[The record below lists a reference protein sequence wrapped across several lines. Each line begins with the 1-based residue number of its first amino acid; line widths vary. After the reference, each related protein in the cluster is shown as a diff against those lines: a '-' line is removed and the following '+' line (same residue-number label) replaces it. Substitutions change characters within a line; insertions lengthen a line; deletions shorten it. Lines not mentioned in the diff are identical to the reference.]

1 MPTVSTAE
9 ADQTL
14 VERQIRLAVALPR
27 CDGFGMRRLT
37 RSALQW
43 LDANH
48 ELVNALNVF
57 PVPDGD
63 TGTNMLLTMQAAY
76 KEIENS
82 TETSASK
89 VAAAVAQGAL
99 MGARGNSG
107 VILSQ
112 IWRGFA
118 RGLDGAE
125 AFDSGLV
132 VQALQV
138 ASATAYRGVVK
149 PVEGTILTV
158 IKDASAAAETA
169 YQASDRTADLRT
181 VLEAVV
187 EGARASV
194 ARTPELLPILKQAG
208 VVDSGGKGLALI
220 LEGML
225 RYIKGQPL
233 DTGPQNVVA
242 PLSLEAV
249 GSAMNSVEPGQEWE
263 VVVDFRPRVEMNL
276 PNMYASLQQMGS
288 SIQVGEGEGLYRVHI
303 HLLKSRRLEPIE
315 LAEEWGTV
323 VNVHME
329 NLLDQVAT
337 RQGAGPGA
345 GRDEALPLAPVQPG
359 QLAVVAVSP
368 GLGLSRLMGSLG
380 AAAIVGGGQT
390 KNPSTEEFLTAIDG
404 VPTDKIIVL
413 PNNKNIILAAQ
424 QAASLSSKDV
434 RVLPSRTVPQGIAA
448 LLNLVPDGDLSTV
461 SGAMERAM
469 AAVDTGEVTTASRT
483 VEINEV
489 AVNEGDIIGLRNGV
503 LAVGGHAIA
512 EVVLRLLEVMA
523 AGEHE
528 LITLYSGGEVRE
540 ADAAAMTAAVRAAY
554 PTLSVEAHPGGQP
567 YYHYIISVE

>member
-1 MPTVSTAE
+1 MHSAVPSE
-9 ADQTL
+9 ADPVL
-14 VERQIRLAVALPR
+14 VERSYRLAAALPR
-27 CDGFGMRRLT
+27 CDGFGLRRLT

-43 LDANH
+43 LEANH
-48 ELVNALNVF
+48 KQVNALNVF

-82 TETSASK
+82 SETSVSK

-118 RGLDGAE
+118 RGLEGAE
-125 AFDSGLV
+125 VFDSGLV
-132 VQALQV
+132 VQALQT

-158 IKDASAAAETA
+158 IKDAAAGAEAA
-169 YQASDRTADLRT
+169 YEASGRTADLRT
-181 VLEAVV
+181 LLEAVV
-187 EGARASV
+187 LAAQASV
-194 ARTPELLPILKQAG
+194 ARTPELLPLLKQAG
-208 VVDSGGKGLALI
+208 VVDSGGKGFALI

-225 RYIKGQPL
+225 RYLKGQQVDESPL
-233 DTGPQNVVA
+233 ELVA

-249 GSAMNSVEPGQEWE
+249 GHAVNSIEPGQEWE
-263 VVVDFRPRVEMNL
+263 VVVDFRPQVALDL
-276 PNMYASLQQMGS
+276 PSLYARLEQMGA
-288 SIQVGEGEGLYRVHI
+288 SIQVGEGDGLYRVHI
-303 HLLKSRRLEPIE
+303 HLLKSRRMEPIE

-329 NLLDQVAT
+329 NLLDQVAAL
-337 RQGAGPGA
+337 QGQEQSL
-345 GRDEALPLAPVQPG
+345 DLPEVKPG

-368 GLGLSRLMGSLG
+368 GAGLSRLMASLG

-390 KNPSTEEFLTAIDG
+390 KNPSTEEFLKAIDSL
-404 VPTDKIIVL
+404 PTDKIIVL
-413 PNNKNIILAAQ
+413 PNNKNILLAAQ

-434 RVLPSRTVPQGIAA
+434 RVLPSRTVPQGLAA
-448 LLNLVPDGDLSTV
+448 LLSLLAEGDPATV
-461 SGAMERAM
+461 FAAMERAI

-483 VEINEV
+483 VEINDV
-489 AVNEGDIIGLRNGV
+489 AVHEGDIIGLRNGTLV
-503 LAVGGHAIA
+503 VGGLAVP
-512 EVVLRLLEVMA
+512 EVVLRLLEVME
-523 AGEHE
+523 AGRHD
-528 LITLYSGGEVRE
+528 LITLYAGSELSA
-540 ADAAAMTAAVRAAY
+540 ADQAATEAAVKAAY
-554 PTLSVEAHPGGQP
+554 PEPIEVQTHAGGQP
-567 YYHYIISVE
+567 YYHYILSVE

>member
-1 MPTVSTAE
+1 MTIGEV
-9 ADQTL
+9 DQTR

-48 ELVNALNVF
+48 EIVNALNVF

-82 TETSASK
+82 TETNASK
-89 VAAAVAQGAL
+89 VAQAVAQGAL

-132 VQALQV
+132 VQALLA

-158 IKDASAAAETA
+158 IKDSAAAAQAA
-169 YQASDRTADLRT
+169 YEASGHTADLRT

-187 EGARASV
+187 EGAQASV
-194 ARTPELLPILKQAG
+194 ARTPELLPLLKQAG

-220 LEGML
+220 FEGML
-225 RYIKGQPL
+225 RYLKGQQLDQSPL
-233 DTGPQNVVA
+233 TVIA

-249 GSAMNSVEPGQEWE
+249 GTAMNSVEPGQEWE

-276 PNMYASLQQMGS
+276 PNMYSTLEAMGT
-288 SIQVGEGEGLYRVHI
+288 SIQVGEGDGLYRVHI

-329 NLLDQVAT
+329 NLLDQVET
-337 RQGAGPGA
+337 LQGSGPQGS
-345 GRDEALPLAPVQPG
+345 REEALPVAGVQPG

-390 KNPSTEEFLTAIDG
+390 KNPSTEEFLKAIDG
-404 VPTDKIIVL
+404 LPTDKIIVL

-424 QAASLSSKDV
+424 QAASLSSKQV
-434 RVLPSRTVPQGIAA
+434 RVVPSRTVPQGIAA
-448 LLNLVPDGDLSTV
+448 LLNLVPDGDLDTV
-461 SGAMERAM
+461 SGAMERAT
-469 AAVDTGEVTTASRT
+469 AAVETGEVTTASRT
-483 VEINEV
+483 VEINGV
-489 AVNEGDIIGLRNGV
+489 AVSEGDIIGLCNGV
-503 LAVGGHAIA
+503 LAVGGQSIPD
-512 EVVLRLLEVMA
+512 VVMRLLEAMS

-528 LITLYSGGEVRE
+528 LITLYSGAEVS
-540 ADAAAMTAAVRAAY
+540 ADAADQVAAAVRAVY
-554 PTLSVEAHPGGQP
+554 PEPKYAVEIHAGGQP
-567 YYHYIISVE
+567 YYHYILSVE

>member
-1 MPTVSTAE
+1 MAASEV
-9 ADQTL
+9 DQAR

-27 CDGFGMRRLT
+27 CDGFGLRRLT

-48 ELVNALNVF
+48 KLVNALNVF

-63 TGTNMLLTMQAAY
+63 TGTNMLLTMQAAC

-82 TETSASK
+82 TESNVSK

-132 VQALQV
+132 VQALQ
-138 ASATAYRGVVK
+138 AARDTAYRGVVK

-158 IKDASAAAETA
+158 IKDAAAAAEAA
-169 YQASDRTADLRT
+169 YNESGHVEDLRF
-181 VLEAVV
+181 VLGAVV
-187 EGARASV
+187 DGANASV
-194 ARTPELLPILKQAG
+194 ARTPELLPLLKQAG

-220 LEGML
+220 FEGML
-225 RYIKGQPL
+225 RYLRGSRLDQGALTVVPL
-233 DTGPQNVVA
+233 
-242 PLSLEAV
+242 LSWEAM
-249 GSAMNSVEPGQEWE
+249 GAAIISVEPGQEWE

-276 PNMYASLQQMGS
+276 PSLYARLEAMGV
-288 SIQVGEGEGLYRVHI
+288 SIQVGEGDGLYRVHI

-329 NLLDQVAT
+329 NLLDQMEA
-337 RQGAGPGA
+337 RRGGGA
-345 GRDEALPLAPVQPG
+345 EAVRLAPVQPG

-368 GLGLSRLMGSLG
+368 GIGLSRVMGSLG

-390 KNPSTEEFLTAIDG
+390 KNPSTEEFLQAIDG
-404 VPTDKIIVL
+404 LPTDKVIVL

-424 QAASLSSKDV
+424 QAAGLSAKQV
-434 RVLPSRTVPQGIAA
+434 RVLPSKTVPQGIAA
-448 LLNLVPDGDLSTV
+448 LLNLVADGDLDTV
-461 SGAMERAM
+461 GAAMERAM
-469 AAVDTGEVTTASRT
+469 GAVETGEVTTAVRS
-483 VEINEV
+483 VEINGV
-489 AVNEGDIIGLRNGV
+489 AVTEGDIIGLRNGV
-503 LAVGGHAIA
+503 LAVGGQSLPD
-512 EVVLRLLEVMA
+512 VVLRLLQAMS
-523 AGEHE
+523 AGERE
-528 LITLYSGGEVRE
+528 LVTLYSGADVSPDDAEQMAAAIRE
-540 ADAAAMTAAVRAAY
+540 AY
-554 PTLSVEAHPGGQP
+554 PNLGVETQAGGQPNYDYILSVE
-567 YYHYIISVE
+567 

>member
-1 MPTVSTAE
+1 MAPAATREAE
-9 ADQTL
+9 QTL

-27 CDGFGMRRLT
+27 CDGFGLRRLT

-48 ELVNALNVF
+48 KQVNALNVF

-82 TETSASK
+82 TETNVSK

-158 IKDASAAAETA
+158 IKDSAAAAEAA
-169 YQASDRTADLRT
+169 YDASGRTADLRT

-187 EGARASV
+187 GGAKASV

-220 LEGML
+220 FEGML
-225 RYIKGQPL
+225 RYLKGQRLDEGPL
-233 DTGPQNVVA
+233 ELVA

-249 GSAMNSVEPGQEWE
+249 GTAMNSAEPGQEWE

-276 PNMYASLQQMGS
+276 ASMYSSLAQMGS

-303 HLLKSRRLEPIE
+303 HLLKSRRAEPIE

-329 NLLDQVAT
+329 NLLDQVAA
-337 RQGAGPGA
+337 RQSADG
-345 GRDEALPLAPVQPG
+345 DALPLAPVQPG

-390 KNPSTEEFLTAIDG
+390 KNPSTEEFLKAIDS
-404 VPTDKIIVL
+404 VPTDKIVVL

-424 QAASLSSKDV
+424 QAASLSRKDV
-434 RVLPSRTVPQGIAA
+434 RVLPTRTVPQGIAA
-448 LLNLVPDGDLSTV
+448 LLNLVPDGDLATV
-461 SGAMERAM
+461 SAAMERAIE
-469 AAVDTGEVTTASRT
+469 AVDTGEVTTASRT
-483 VEINEV
+483 VEINGV
-489 AVNEGDIIGLRNGV
+489 AVKEGDIIGLRNGV
-503 LAVGGHAIA
+503 LAVGGRSIS
-512 EVVLRLLEVMA
+512 EVVRRLLEVMA

-528 LITLYSGGEVRE
+528 LITLYSGADVSD
-540 ADAAAMTAAVRAAY
+540 ADAEAMAAAVRAAY
-554 PTLSVEAHPGGQP
+554 PEPDHRVETHVGGQP
-567 YYHYIISVE
+567 YYHYILSVE